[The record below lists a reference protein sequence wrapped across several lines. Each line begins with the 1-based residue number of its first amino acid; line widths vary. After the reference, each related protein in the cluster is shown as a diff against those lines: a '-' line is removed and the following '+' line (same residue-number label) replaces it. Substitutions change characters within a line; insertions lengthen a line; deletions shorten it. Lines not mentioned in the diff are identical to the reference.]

1 MGFSPV
7 ILIDATKREIMEWFD
22 KHSNV
27 DGCELSLQCQV
38 IHTFVKEVILWDDHV
53 VIFLTLN
60 NTQETVTFEE
70 IRKFKKLSNE
80 TQEPLP
86 DESESGS
93 CILGLAPHALD

>member
-1 MGFSPV
+1 M
-7 ILIDATKREIMEWFD
+7 LALQY
-22 KHSNV
+22 SNPANFLRI
-27 DGCELSLQCQV
+27 GNGSLQCQV

-93 CILGLAPHALD
+93 CSIEFAYGI